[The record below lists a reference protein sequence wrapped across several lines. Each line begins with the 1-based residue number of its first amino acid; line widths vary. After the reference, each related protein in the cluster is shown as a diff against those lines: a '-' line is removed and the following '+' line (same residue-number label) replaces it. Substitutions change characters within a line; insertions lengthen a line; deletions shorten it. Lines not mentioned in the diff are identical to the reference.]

1 MISRPDPSRFPALQ
15 ETGYL
20 PYVTGLF
27 ELVQFKY
34 DSLKKNSVSH
44 TSRVSFWRGPLV
56 YRTLL
61 RFQTLRSG
69 KD

>member
-34 DSLKKNSVSH
+34 DSLKKKIQFLTHPESH
-44 TSRVSFWRGPLV
+44 
-56 YRTLL
+56 
-61 RFQTLRSG
+61 SG
-69 KD
+69 EGLWCIELY

>member
-34 DSLKKNSVSH
+34 DSLKKKFSFSH
-44 TSRVSFWRGPLV
+44 IQSLILARAFGV
-56 YRTLL
+56 
-61 RFQTLRSG
+61 
-69 KD
+69 